1 MVNAVLVDDSREAQN
16 LAFSGNVEYF
26 NVTRRRC
33 RKSRENVFDNYKQKF
48 AGIKCH
54 ENSKI
59 KFPREFKVAN
69 HCKRGKICLK
79 IYLIEQKSCN
89 LLP

>member
-1 MVNAVLVDDSREAQN
+1 MANAVLVDDSRGAQN
-16 LAFSGNVEYF
+16 LVFSGNVEYF

-69 HCKRGKICLK
+69 HCLQER
-79 IYLIEQKSCN
+79 EN
-89 LLP
+89 LSKNILN